1 MARSIRLTKILARA
15 DQIAE
20 QLHDLHFGL
29 YHAPGR
35 AWQPPVNVYA
45 HEDRLEVCVDLAGV
59 KKSEIDVQVDPR
71 RLVIRGER
79 HSPDQH
85 CEHPP
90 CGRLLMMEIA
100 EGPFERVLDFPVD
113 VNPDKTS
120 ARQENGLLWITLP
133 FV

>member
-1 MARSIRLTKILARA
+1 
-15 DQIAE
+15 
-20 QLHDLHFGL
+20 
-29 YHAPGR
+29 
-35 AWQPPVNVYA
+35 
-45 HEDRLEVCVDLAGV
+45 
-59 KKSEIDVQVDPR
+59 VQVASR

-79 HSPDQH
+79 NSPDQH

-113 VNPDKTS
+113 VNPDKTA

-133 FV
+133 FA